1 MDHDDNMFNVLGGIV
16 YSLESLGYFRE
27 YDAALDPYCLNL
39 VDIPRKILWN
49 NFFSFS
55 YDFSMV
61 FIFIKRALIYFVF
74 ILCMLS
80 YLQAWKPFA
89 EEFDKLKR
97 ALTMSSLSSW
107 VLKT

>member
-1 MDHDDNMFNVLGGIV
+1 MKITCLMFGGIGNV
-16 YSLESLGYFRE
+16 YSLESLGYFRG

-39 VDIPRKILWN
+39 VDVPRKILWN

-61 FIFIKRALIYFVF
+61 FIFIKRGLIYFVF

-80 YLQAWKPFA
+80 YLQACEPHVMA
-89 EEFDKLKR
+89 FDKLLR
-97 ALTMSSLSSW
+97 ADA
-107 VLKT
+107 VFVE